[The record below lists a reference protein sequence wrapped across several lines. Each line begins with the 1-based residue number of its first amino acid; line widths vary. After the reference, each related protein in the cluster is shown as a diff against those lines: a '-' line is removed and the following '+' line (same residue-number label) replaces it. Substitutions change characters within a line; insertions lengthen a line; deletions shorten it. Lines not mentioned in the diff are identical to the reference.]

1 MSSYRKFPPQV
12 SLEDLRNMID
22 MKIFEFSIYEFKRS
36 QIPCGYHGTFFCTI
50 LKSFFNDDEI
60 KYLKSLYAE
69 HHELYMKE
77 ELVKKEL
84 FALREAYE
92 AIEST
97 MFAAEKIRIA
107 KLNGVLPIENKKD
120 IDIPFAESYDEE
132 EAFGPEFDWI
142 A

>member
-1 MSSYRKFPPQV
+1 MSYRKFPSQIT
-12 SLEDLRNMID
+12 LGDLRNLID
-22 MKIFEFSIYEFKRS
+22 MKIFEISNCEFKRS

-60 KYLKSLYAE
+60 KYLKSLYKE
-69 HHELYMKE
+69 HHELYME
-77 ELVKKEL
+77 EERVKKEI

-107 KLNGVLPIENKKD
+107 KVNGVLPIENKRD
-120 IDIPFAESYDEE
+120 IDFEYAESYNEE
-132 EAFGPEFDWI
+132 EAFGEKYDWI